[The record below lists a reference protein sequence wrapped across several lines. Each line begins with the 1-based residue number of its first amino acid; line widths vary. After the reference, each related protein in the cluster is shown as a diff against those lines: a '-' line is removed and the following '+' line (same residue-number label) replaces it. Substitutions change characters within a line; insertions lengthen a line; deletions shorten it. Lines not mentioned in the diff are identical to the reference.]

1 MSSSRTPRSRS
12 PRPAAVRGVFVV
24 AAGGPGAGT
33 PIFVEVLPPLPAV
46 PPQEEPGQN
55 LYLSL
60 VALRGSDT
68 LRGMK
73 TTTRTAP
80 AAILYCRVSS
90 KEQGRSGL
98 GIEAQEA
105 ACRQSAAE
113 AGLRVVDVVRE
124 VESGGNDDRTGL
136 QQALASVVRTR
147 GVLVV
152 AKLDR
157 LSRSLAKTAT
167 ILRDHGDRVR
177 VADCPQAGQ
186 FELGL
191 RAVLAQEER
200 RLGGERTRAAL
211 AAAKAR
217 GVRLGSN
224 RPGHWKG
231 REDRRVLGARRG
243 AAAAAAARLEASAP
257 VRDAARPIVEA
268 HPGASLRELAE
279 LLQQAGVRTPQG
291 HEVWTPT
298 GVARLRK
305 VLRRQK

>member
-1 MSSSRTPRSRS
+1 
-12 PRPAAVRGVFVV
+12 
-24 AAGGPGAGT
+24 
-33 PIFVEVLPPLPAV
+33 
-46 PPQEEPGQN
+46 
-55 LYLSL
+55 
-60 VALRGSDT
+60 
-68 LRGMK
+68 MK
-73 TTTRTAP
+73 TTSTRTAP
-80 AAILYCRVSS
+80 AATLYLRVSS

-105 ACRQSAAE
+105 ACRQSAAD
-113 AGLRVVDVVRE
+113 AGLRVVEVVRE
-124 VESGGNDDRTGL
+124 IESGGNDDRTGL

-167 ILRDHGDRVR
+167 ILRDHGERVR

-200 RLGGERTRAAL
+200 RLGGERTKAAL

-268 HPGASLRELAE
+268 HPGASLRQLAV
-279 LLQQAGVRTPQG
+279 LLQQAGVLTPAG

-305 VLRRQK
+305 ALRRQK

>member
-1 MSSSRTPRSRS
+1 MSSPRTRRSRS
-12 PRPAAVRGVFVV
+12 PRPAVVRGVVV
-24 AAGGPGAGT
+24 LAAGGAGAGT
-33 PIFVEVLPPLPAV
+33 PLFVEVLPPLPGV
-46 PPQEEPGQN
+46 PPQEPGQN

-60 VALRGSDT
+60 VALQGCDT
-68 LRGMK
+68 LGGMK

-80 AAILYCRVSS
+80 AATLYLRVSS

-105 ACRQSAAE
+105 ACRQSAAD
-113 AGLRVVDVVRE
+113 AGLRVVEVVRE

-167 ILRDHGDRVR
+167 ILRDHGERVR

-200 RLGGERTRAAL
+200 RLGGERTKAAL

-231 REDRRVLGARRG
+231 REDRRVLGSRRG

-268 HPGASLRELAE
+268 HPGASLRELAA
-279 LLQQAGVRTPQG
+279 LLQLAGVLTPAG

-305 VLRRQK
+305 ALRRQK